1 MSQIRGQALLPWAP
15 APDIFTHCTSFHSSG
30 FHLRDGGR
38 CLGSRQ
44 KQKPPIAGGG
54 EVKQVREITST
65 QVRLPADL
73 YAYIKTEAD
82 RMGIA
87 QNAFLVILAEMGRKS
102 WEAKVITY
110 RQEG

>member
-1 MSQIRGQALLPWAP
+1 M
-15 APDIFTHCTSFHSSG
+15 
-30 FHLRDGGR
+30 
-38 CLGSRQ
+38 
-44 KQKPPIAGGG
+44 
-54 EVKQVREITST
+54 REITST